1 MSEEKR
7 NASVPGAL
15 TVDEMTEALAQYY
28 EAAGF
33 ADFYNREL
41 KGKSEDAIL
50 QMYLRAFSDEA
61 DE

>member
-7 NASVPGAL
+7 NASIPGAL
-15 TVDEMTEALAQYY
+15 TVDEMTDALEQYY

-41 KGKSEDAIL
+41 KDKSEAEIR
-50 QMYLRAFSDEA
+50 QMYLKTFSDET
-61 DE
+61 

>member
-7 NASVPGAL
+7 NDSAAASL

-33 ADFYNREL
+33 EDFYNRVL
-41 KGKSEDAIL
+41 KGKSEDEIR
-50 QMYLRAFSDEA
+50 QMYLKTFSDET
-61 DE
+61 